1 MKRRIINLASAM
13 AVFSF
18 AMVSPVSGHAEE
30 TVKIGAPYELSGK
43 FVSFG
48 SQGQRGI
55 EMALD
60 AFGNTVAGRK
70 VEFLLKD
77 VQSTNQGTVT
87 AMTELLQKDNV
98 DFVIGPVASG
108 LVSAAVP
115 VWRQKKPLWIV
126 TGSSATSFEE
136 AIAGEDMIFHTY
148 PYAYHYH
155 ETTANALAAR
165 IGKGKKVAIIY
176 SDGSYG
182 RSQFPFAKDAYTQAG
197 FEVVA
202 TELVRENATDMS
214 PALQKIRLS
223 KPDVLVGI
231 VQTTD
236 AIVLAKQIYTAK
248 MSIPYL
254 VGTAYPQLKEW
265 ADAVGEAGNGWIA
278 ANSYILG
285 VNTSADPNYPKLFP
299 SSKDWEAAFRKRY
312 NRDPEFMD
320 VTVYTS
326 AVMLLLAIDRAGS
339 VDKQKVAKELH
350 DLNVKTMLGDG
361 KFVKTRGG
369 GLNQA
374 FGEMLVFQRQGN
386 DFAILAPASVAD
398 GRPLIANKQ

>member
-1 MKRRIINLASAM
+1 
-13 AVFSF
+13 
-18 AMVSPVSGHAEE
+18 
-30 TVKIGAPYELSGK
+30 
-43 FVSFG
+43 
-48 SQGQRGI
+48 
-55 EMALD
+55 MALD

-254 VGTAYPQLKEW
+254 VGTAYCQLKEW
-265 ADAVGEAGNGWIA
+265 ADAVGEAGKGWIA

-339 VDKQKVAKELH
+339 VDTQKVAKELH